1 MVCDTH
7 CFWLGVVVLTAA
19 GSAARGAEFR
29 RLPRAELLDRIR
41 GGWAGQM
48 IGNVQGLPF
57 EFKYKDT
64 PGPLPDFSP
73 SLPRCPSDDDTDIE
87 WTHLHAM
94 DRLDALLVPYP
105 DLAREWVRSINR
117 RIWVSNEQARKLIGQ
132 GILPPWTSH
141 FALNPHAKYNLS
153 GQFCVEAFG
162 LLAPGLPNEAA
173 RIGAHYARIT
183 VRGEPMQA
191 CAFTSALISLA
202 FFERDV
208 PRLISRSLDAVDPK
222 SEHAEMVRD
231 VLAWH
236 KQFPSDWQA
245 TRAAIQKKYRDERK
259 WNMNATVTNGAL
271 VVAALL
277 YGKGDFVE
285 ALRLSF
291 AMGYDAD
298 CNGAT
303 CGAVLGVMLG
313 AKAMAAHPGWVLPAH
328 YDNNTRDGLPKSET
342 MDDLV
347 ARTARLADKA
357 ILAAGGRR
365 EGEGDAAVYLIP
377 AQEPALLEILADGL
391 PKEDLKTVDEAI
403 DQEALKRLD
412 DPSPAARAFAAI
424 RLANHRRDRL
434 SPTEA
439 ARVRSILE
447 ETLKDEVL
455 APLAKSALDLLP
467 KP

>member
-1 MVCDTH
+1 MCDAPCLWVGAT
-7 CFWLGVVVLTAA
+7 VVAMAGLMAQAA
-19 GSAARGAEFR
+19 EARH
-29 RLPRAELLDRIR
+29 LSRAELLDRIR

-57 EFKYKDT
+57 EFKYKDE
-64 PGPLPDFSP
+64 PGPLPDFTP
-73 SLPRCPSDDDTDIE
+73 NLPRCRSDDDTDIE

-94 DRLDALLVPYP
+94 DRLGTLLVPYP
-105 DLAREWVRSINR
+105 DLAREWVHSINR

-132 GILPPWTSH
+132 GIVPPWTSH

-153 GQFCVEAFG
+153 GQFCAEAFG

-173 RIGAHYARIT
+173 RIARHYVHIT
-183 VRGEPMQA
+183 VRGEPVQA
-191 CAFTSALISLA
+191 CAHTTAMIALA
-202 FFERDV
+202 FFERDIERIV
-208 PRLISRSLDAVDPK
+208 TRSLDAVDPR

-236 KQFPSDWQA
+236 KQWPADWQA

-285 ALRLSF
+285 TLRLSF

-298 CNGAT
+298 CNAAT
-303 CGAVLGVMLG
+303 CGTVLGVMLG
-313 AKAMAAHPGWVLPAH
+313 AKAMAARPGWVLPEH
-328 YDNNTRDGLPKSET
+328 YDNTTRDGLPKSET
-342 MDDLV
+342 LDDLV
-347 ARTARLADKA
+347 ALTARLADKA
-357 ILAAGGRR
+357 ILAAGGRK
-365 EGEGDAAVYLIP
+365 EGEGDGAVYLIP
-377 AQEPALLEILADGL
+377 IQEPALLERLAEVL
-391 PKEDLKTVDEAI
+391 PTGDLKEVDEAI

-412 DPSPAARAFAAI
+412 DSSPAARSFAAI
-424 RLANHRRDRL
+424 RLATRRVPL
-434 SPTEA
+434 APAEKAKTA
-439 ARVRSILE
+439 TMLN

-455 APLAKSALDLLP
+455 APLAKAALEALAP
-467 KP
+467 PQ

>member
-1 MVCDTH
+1 MLEAKCL
-7 CFWLGVVVLTAA
+7 CLGVVAVALL
-19 GSAARGAEFR
+19 GSAAQATETR
-29 RLPRAELLDRIR
+29 RLSRAELLDRIR

-48 IGNVQGLPF
+48 VGNVQGLPF
-57 EFKYKDT
+57 EFKYKDA
-64 PGPLPDFSP
+64 PGPLPNFTP
-73 SLPRCPSDDDTDIE
+73 NLPRCPSDDDTDIE

-94 DRLDALLVPYP
+94 DRLDTLLVPYP
-105 DLAREWVRSINR
+105 DLAREWVRSVNR
-117 RIWVSNEQARKLIGQ
+117 RIWVSNEHARKLIGQ
-132 GILPPWTSH
+132 GIVPPWTSH

-153 GQFCVEAFG
+153 GQFCAEAFG

-173 RIGAHYARIT
+173 RIARHCLHIT
-183 VRGEPMQA
+183 VRGEPIQA
-191 CAFTSALISLA
+191 CAYTTAMIALA
-202 FFERDV
+202 FFESDV
-208 PRLISRSLDAVDPK
+208 PRLIARSLDAVDPR

-231 VLAWH
+231 VIAWH
-236 KQFPSDWQA
+236 KQWPSDWQA

-285 ALRLSF
+285 TMRLSF

-298 CNGAT
+298 CNAAT
-303 CGAVLGVMLG
+303 CGTVLGVMLG
-313 AKAMAAHPGWVLPAH
+313 AKAMAANPGWVLPAH

-347 ARTARLADKA
+347 ARTARLAEKA

-365 EGEGDAAVYLIP
+365 EGEGDAVLYIIP
-377 AQEPALLEILADGL
+377 AQEPALLERLEDGL
-391 PKEDLKTVDEAI
+391 PKGNLKEVDEAI

-412 DPSPAARAFAAI
+412 DPSTAARAFAAI
-424 RLANHRRDRL
+424 RLANHRRNRL
-434 SPTEA
+434 TTEQQARTRAVLEA
-439 ARVRSILE
+439 A
-447 ETLKDEVL
+447 LKDEVL
-455 APLAKSALDLLP
+455 GPLAKAALESLA